1 MKPNRIRR
9 IIGVTALVLWAM
21 AVVPKIILQD
31 SGSRLVCQLDN
42 WAALFAPMLSI
53 AYIIMA
59 TIRVTKGKH
68 WGVKLLEWTIC
79 VAVTLLCVVMLFM
92 AGLRLDHKVWRDKEY
107 VVYDEFGGIGDPAV
121 YYLYKRN
128 GMIDNRLCCLGSYC
142 CNPIK
147 NIGYIIYEPLN
158 LIKEEADVETPE
170 SGNYEHITTFY
181 RLSDGEQYEQSQ
193 NDSLWEVINR
203 KHYQKTPSSR

>member
-1 MKPNRIRR
+1 M
-9 IIGVTALVLWAM
+9 VLWAM

-79 VAVTLLCVVMLFM
+79 VLTSGMRHPKRPLRSNRGLIARCSSVRNKVLVSLC
-92 AGLRLDHKVWRDKEY
+92 
-107 VVYDEFGGIGDPAV
+107 
-121 YYLYKRN
+121 
-128 GMIDNRLCCLGSYC
+128 
-142 CNPIK
+142 
-147 NIGYIIYEPLN
+147 
-158 LIKEEADVETPE
+158 
-170 SGNYEHITTFY
+170 
-181 RLSDGEQYEQSQ
+181 
-193 NDSLWEVINR
+193 
-203 KHYQKTPSSR
+203 